1 MINNIQINIIV
12 PLYNE
17 EKVFNTL
24 SKRLVDL
31 MDDSKLRISVI
42 LIDDGSTD
50 STAQLME
57 ELSLTDSR
65 FGSVFLSRNFG
76 HQLALS
82 AGLSVVN
89 ASEAVFIIDGD
100 LQDPPELLEDFYSI
114 MQKDYDVV
122 YAVRKKR
129 KESFI
134 KRLAYSIFYKILKK
148 ISYVNI
154 PLDTGDFSL
163 VSRRVVDRL
172 VEMKE
177 ESRFIRGMRTWVGYK
192 QIGVPYERNERKAG
206 ESKYPFKKLLKLA
219 IDGIFNFSEFPI
231 RVITILGVITT
242 MVSLLYLMYAIIKL
256 MFTESVPEGF
266 VGMIFTVTLFGGVQ
280 LLSIGIIGEYI
291 LKIFFQVKNRPL
303 FIIKKQIHNGQT
315 IL

>member
-122 YAVRKKR
+122 YAVRKK
-129 KESFI
+129 
-134 KRLAYSIFYKILKK
+134 
-148 ISYVNI
+148 
-154 PLDTGDFSL
+154 G
-163 VSRRVVDRL
+163 
-172 VEMKE
+172 
-177 ESRFIRGMRTWVGYK
+177 
-192 QIGVPYERNERKAG
+192 RNH
-206 ESKYPFKKLLKLA
+206 LLK
-219 IDGIFNFSEFPI
+219 D
-231 RVITILGVITT
+231 
-242 MVSLLYLMYAIIKL
+242 
-256 MFTESVPEGF
+256 
-266 VGMIFTVTLFGGVQ
+266 
-280 LLSIGIIGEYI
+280 
-291 LKIFFQVKNRPL
+291 
-303 FIIKKQIHNGQT
+303 
-315 IL
+315 